1 VFVWIDFHINM
12 AAERSSEPFALTE
25 TDTAERRLLLSAP
38 FGTAILLGADLSF
51 ALVNERCCRLLR
63 SKDLAGKT
71 FAQAFPKWIDSDFH
85 RFLTGVYDTGL
96 PQSDSELQVCFDD
109 DTDGEGVVV
118 FSLSAEPLMEEG
130 IVQGV
135 MVAAVELSDRAAAQL
150 ALERANDER
159 QELLKELDAA
169 ARSKDEFFAMLGHE
183 LRNPLS
189 PIVSGLGL
197 IRLKNSGKLN
207 RELEVIERH
216 VTHVV
221 RLVDDLLDVSS
232 ITRGKIELR
241 KGWVELGAV
250 VAKAIEMASFLL
262 ERRSTVLTVRVPRT
276 GLRLRVDQARLAQ
289 VVANLLTN
297 AARNTHVGGNIWVTV
312 SKGEEEI
319 ILSVKDD
326 GIGIAA
332 DVLPN
337 IFDMF
342 AKGGTEVERSERGL
356 GIGLSLVKNL
366 VKLHGGRVTAASQG
380 IGQGS
385 EFCVHLPAVWKA
397 MSSEVPGVVS
407 PPTTAETRRVLVVDD
422 NTDAAEVLGDILRS
436 FGHEVTVA
444 TTPLAALEVAPGFAP
459 DVAILDIGLP
469 IMDGYTL
476 GRRLRS
482 HQECSNCRLIALT
495 GYGQKSDKARSAAAG
510 FHAHLVKPVN
520 IQMLQQLLIE

>member
-1 VFVWIDFHINM
+1 M
-12 AAERSSEPFALTE
+12 AAERSSEPFLTRTE
-25 TDTAERRLLLSAP
+25 TYNDRVLLSAP
-38 FGTAILLGADLSF
+38 FGTAIVLGQDLCF
-51 ALVNERCCRLLR
+51 ELANERFCRMLR

-71 FAQAFPKWIDSDFH
+71 FAQAFPEWIDSDFH
-85 RFLTGVYDTGL
+85 RVLTGVYNTGF
-96 PQSDSELQVCFDD
+96 PQSRSELQVSFDEN
-109 DTDGEGVVV
+109 DGPAERVAL
-118 FSLSAEPLMEEG
+118 SLSAEPLKEDG
-130 IVQGV
+130 IVRGV
-135 MVAAVELSDRAAAQL
+135 MLAAVELSDRATAQL
-150 ALERANDER
+150 AVERANAER

-169 ARSKDEFFAMLGHE
+169 DRAKDEFFAMLGHE

-197 IRLKNSGKLN
+197 MRLKNSGKLN

-216 VTHVV
+216 VTRVV

-232 ITRGKIELR
+232 LTRGKIDLR
-241 KGWVELGAV
+241 KGWVELSTV
-250 VAKAIEMASFLL
+250 VANAIEMASFLL
-262 ERRSTVLTVRVPRT
+262 ERRSIVLTVRVQRT

-297 AARNTHVGGNIWVTV
+297 AARNTHFGGNIWVTV

-326 GIGIAA
+326 GVGIAP

-337 IFDMF
+337 IFDRF
-342 AKGGTEVERSERGL
+342 GKIGTEVDRTERGL

-366 VKLHGGRVTAASQG
+366 VQLHGGRVSATSRG
-380 IGQGS
+380 TGQGS
-385 EFCVHLPAVWKA
+385 EFCVHLPAVSKTT
-397 MSSEVPGVVS
+397 SSELPAFVP
-407 PPTTAETRRVLVVDD
+407 PPATAEAKRVLVVDD
-422 NTDAAEVLGDILRS
+422 NTDAAEVLGEILRS

-444 TTPLAALEVAPGFAP
+444 TSPLAALEVAPAFAP

-476 GRRLRS
+476 GRELRS
-482 HQECSNCRLIALT
+482 KQACANCKLIALT

-510 FHAHLVKPVN
+510 FQAHLVKPVS
-520 IQMLQQLLIE
+520 IQLLQQLLTD